1 MRALFLIPGDGVDQ
15 LQALPAVAATAEA
28 LGFAIQVACPPEQA
42 PIWKLLP
49 VVEKVIPFTYGD
61 ASLADWTNL
70 LGCVRDP
77 DFQVAV
83 NLAPSRQMDLMLS
96 MSHIPTRIASA
107 GFSATETV
115 AAAATTAGWPAQALA
130 GHLRPIGVELQADA
144 FRLPLPAA
152 ALAEATAAQPAGDGP
167 MLLLAPGGGPS
178 DWPAACWQELPERIR
193 ASLPDLRSSEAA
205 AAGVG
210 QAAQRAAVV
219 AACDVV
225 LSSDPLTT
233 ELALLCGTPV
243 VALGRSPVSLP
254 ERAGVRGIGATD
266 NLPTLGV
273 DAVLQAL
280 GLV

>member
-1 MRALFLIPGDGVDQ
+1 MRAVFLIPGDGVNQ

-42 PIWKLLP
+42 SIWKLLP
-49 VVEKVIPFTYGD
+49 AVEKVIPFAYGD

-115 AAAATTAGWPAQALA
+115 PATTAGWPAQALA
-130 GHLRPIGVELQADA
+130 GHLRPIGVELQAGA
-144 FRLPLPAA
+144 FRLPLAPS
-152 ALAEATAAQPAGDGP
+152 ALAEATAALPAGDGP
-167 MLLLAPGGGPS
+167 MLLLAPGGGPN
-178 DWPAACWQELPERIR
+178 DWPDARWQELPERIR
-193 ASLPDLRSSEAA
+193 ASLPGLRSAVVAPA
-205 AAGVG
+205 AAG
-210 QAAQRAAVV
+210 QAGRRAAEV
-219 AACDVV
+219 AASDVV

-243 VALGRSPVSLP
+243 VALGRSPASLP
-254 ERAGVRGIGATD
+254 ERAGVRGIGAAD
-266 NLPTLGV
+266 DLPSLGV

-280 GLV
+280 GLA

>member
-1 MRALFLIPGDGVDQ
+1 MRAVFLIPGDGVDQ

-49 VVEKVIPFTYGD
+49 AVEKVIPFAYGD
-61 ASLADWTNL
+61 TSLADWTNL

-115 AAAATTAGWPAQALA
+115 ATTTAGWPAQALA

-144 FRLPLPAA
+144 FRLPLSPS
-152 ALAEATAAQPAGDGP
+152 ALAEATAALPAGDGP
-167 MLLLAPGGGPS
+167 MLLLAPGGSPN
-178 DWPAACWQELPERIR
+178 DWPDARWQELPERIR
-193 ASLPDLRSSEAA
+193 ASLPGLRSTVVAPA
-205 AAGVG
+205 AAG
-210 QAAQRAAVV
+210 QAGRRAAEV
-219 AACDVV
+219 AASDVV

-243 VALGRSPVSLP
+243 VALGRSPASLP
-254 ERAGVRGIGATD
+254 ERAGVRGIGAAD
-266 NLPTLGV
+266 DLPSLGV
-273 DAVLQAL
+273 DVVLQAL
-280 GLV
+280 GLA

>member
-1 MRALFLIPGDGVDQ
+1 MRAVFLIPGDGVDQ

-49 VVEKVIPFTYGD
+49 AVEKVIPFAYGD
-61 ASLADWTNL
+61 TSLADWTNL

-96 MSHIPTRIASA
+96 MSHIPTRIAST

-115 AAAATTAGWPAQALA
+115 AATTTGWPAQALA
-130 GHLRPIGVELQADA
+130 GHLRPIGVELQAAA
-144 FRLPLPAA
+144 FRLPLAPS
-152 ALAEATAAQPAGDGP
+152 ALAEATAALPAGDGP
-167 MLLLAPGGGPS
+167 MLLLAPGGGPN
-178 DWPAACWQELPERIR
+178 DWPDARWQELPERIR
-193 ASLPDLRSSEAA
+193 ASLPGLRSTVVAPA
-205 AAGVG
+205 AAG
-210 QAAQRAAVV
+210 QAGRRAAEV
-219 AACDVV
+219 AASDVV

-243 VALGRSPVSLP
+243 VALGRSPASLP
-254 ERAGVRGIGATD
+254 ERAGVRGIGAAD
-266 NLPTLGV
+266 DLPSLGV
-273 DAVLQAL
+273 DVVLQAL
-280 GLV
+280 GLA

>member
-1 MRALFLIPGDGVDQ
+1 
-15 LQALPAVAATAEA
+15 
-28 LGFAIQVACPPEQA
+28 
-42 PIWKLLP
+42 
-49 VVEKVIPFTYGD
+49 
-61 ASLADWTNL
+61 
-70 LGCVRDP
+70 
-77 DFQVAV
+77 
-83 NLAPSRQMDLMLS
+83 
-96 MSHIPTRIASA
+96 
-107 GFSATETV
+107 
-115 AAAATTAGWPAQALA
+115 
-130 GHLRPIGVELQADA
+130 VELQADA

-178 DWPAACWQELPERIR
+178 DWPGTCWQELPERIR
-193 ASLPDLRSSEAA
+193 VSLPGLRSSVAA
-205 AAGVG
+205 AAGAG